1 MVCQGW
7 LYWPHYSCSKRFGD
21 CSDYSSI
28 IVTILGRYG
37 GDCVVFTLLVNGEGY
52 IGSWL
57 GYSVVKSLLTLF
69 SKVKKK
75 SDLDIFKIN

>member
-1 MVCQGW
+1 M
-7 LYWPHYSCSKRFGD
+7 
-21 CSDYSSI
+21 
-28 IVTILGRYG
+28 
-37 GDCVVFTLLVNGEGY
+37 VFTLLVNGEGY